1 MALLVWATAAH
12 AQWRDFTWVDPSLR
26 WRTLETAHFEV
37 HFAESRRAQART
49 VAGVAETVY
58 PRLTAMLAWQPEK
71 RVHLV
76 LLDSA
81 DFANGYASPLPFNN
95 FAVFL
100 APPDEGE
107 LLQNREWLE
116 LVLTHELTH
125 IVHLDKAHGAPYS
138 LRGIFGRLALLF
150 PNALEPTWITEGLAV
165 YSESDPSRGY
175 GRLGQSEFEGMM
187 RAEAG
192 RGFLSL
198 REVNAEGRGFPLNRD
213 YLYGSYFF
221 AFVRERYG
229 PGAVARLVETYSG
242 NIVPFRVDSN
252 PVQTTG
258 KPMDALWLE
267 YQEWLR
273 ARFPSKSPSSS
284 PEGEAGIAIAR
295 AWAISSPVLAPA
307 GVRWYVRADGYTSPK
322 LVRQARDGAPETV
335 RNVEQEARLAP
346 DPGGA
351 LVMAGPDIC
360 RNYDLLFDLYQIGPD
375 GESKRLTQCGRF
387 RYAAPLDDGRIAALR
402 VDAGTTEVV
411 ILDRQ
416 GAVERS
422 LYRAKE
428 GEALSGLAARGRTFV
443 TTSLSGGRWSLIE
456 VGAGQPNVLVSD
468 EAVKHSPR
476 FGESEDEI
484 YFVADYG

>member
-1 MALLVWATAAH
+1 V
-12 AQWRDFTWVDPSLR
+12 
-26 WRTLETAHFEV
+26 
-37 HFAESRRAQART
+37 AR
-49 VAGVAETVY
+49 VAETVY
-58 PRLTAMLAWQPEK
+58 PRITGMLAWQPEK
-71 RVHLV
+71 RIHLV

-116 LVLTHELTH
+116 LVLTHEFTH
-125 IVHLDKAHGAPYS
+125 IVHLDKAHGSPYS

-150 PNALEPTWITEGLAV
+150 PNALEPYWITEGLAV
-165 YSESDPSRGY
+165 YAESDASLGY

-229 PGAVARLVETYSG
+229 PEAVTRLVETYSG
-242 NIVPFRVDSN
+242 NIVPFRVESN

-267 YQEWLR
+267 YQDWLR
-273 ARFPSKSPSSS
+273 ARFPPKTSSMDPSTGAPSG
-284 PEGEAGIAIAR
+284 PEEAAGTAIAR

-307 GVRWYVRADGYTSPK
+307 GVRWYVRADGYTSPR
-322 LVRQARDGAPETV
+322 LVRQARDGAPEAV

-346 DPGGA
+346 APGGS

-360 RNYDLLFDLYQIGPD
+360 RNYDLLYDLYQIGPD
-375 GESKRLTQCGRF
+375 
-387 RYAAPLDDGRIAALR
+387 
-402 VDAGTTEVV
+402 
-411 ILDRQ
+411 
-416 GAVERS
+416 
-422 LYRAKE
+422 
-428 GEALSGLAARGRTFV
+428 
-443 TTSLSGGRWSLIE
+443 
-456 VGAGQPNVLVSD
+456 
-468 EAVKHSPR
+468 
-476 FGESEDEI
+476 
-484 YFVADYG
+484 